1 VIPTYYATFTLSCI
15 IGAAVVYREF
25 EGLSASSLMLFF
37 LGLAL
42 SGLGV
47 FVLSTKEEL
56 PDELRDDDAESGG
69 VREACVNGSAR
80 VLRSKWGRN
89 GEGLRLIEM
98 DQLAMSQQDAGET
111 MDASSLSPHPH
122 NAFSAVGIQEGA
134 ADGGVGDTCVTP
146 RKNHSQDAP
155 EAPMSANSAVPLMAA
170 ENGVK
175 PRLNGN
181 GV

>member
-25 EGLSASSLMLFF
+25 EGLSAGSLMLFF

-56 PDELRDDDAESGG
+56 PDESHDDDAESGG
-69 VREACVNGSAR
+69 AREACLNGSAR

-98 DQLAMSQQDAGET
+98 DQLAMSQQDAGKT
-111 MDASSLSPHPH
+111 IDSSSHSPHPP
-122 NAFSAVGIQEGA
+122 NAFSAVGIQEGG
-134 ADGGVGDTCVTP
+134 ADGGVADTCVTP
-146 RKNHSQDAP
+146 RKSHSQDTP

-175 PRLNGN
+175 PRINGH